1 MEIISYVKWTEPGE
15 FNKFLELVTT
25 TKDNIELKEKIMK
38 IFNVDKTT
46 ANIVILRYKNKIN
59 SIRLKQQCY
68 ERIKRRYLHRSRS

>member
-1 MEIISYVKWTEPGE
+1 MEIISYVKWTESGE

-38 IFNVDKTT
+38 VFNVDKTT

-59 SIRLKQQCY
+59 SIRLKQ
-68 ERIKRRYLHRSRS
+68 